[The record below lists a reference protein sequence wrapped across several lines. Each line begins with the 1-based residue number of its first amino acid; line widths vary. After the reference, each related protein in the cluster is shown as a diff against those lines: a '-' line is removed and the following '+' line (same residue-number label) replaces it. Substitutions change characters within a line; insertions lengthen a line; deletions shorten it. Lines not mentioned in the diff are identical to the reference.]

1 MLHTHIYTRPM
12 KCCYYIMSYFCTH
25 MASVLLLVIIKQTV
39 TALPHDNVM
48 FLRKYEGIKNH
59 GPGSNDRF
67 TENISPLSFCSCI
80 VGWFLINGF
89 TH

>member
-1 MLHTHIYTRPM
+1 MIHIHTSNEVLLLHHELFLCPYGQ
-12 KCCYYIMSYFCTH
+12 
-25 MASVLLLVIIKQTV
+25 SVLLLVIIKQTV

-48 FLRKYEGIKNH
+48 FLRKYDGIKNH
-59 GPGSNDRF
+59 THRGSNDRF
-67 TENISPLSFCSCI
+67 TENISPLTFCSCI